1 MRIPAHR
8 VVPALLVGC
17 VAIVLGAVTA
27 GAQPKPPPSPPPPTF
42 IGLPEHEA
50 AGTGLNF
57 YVSAYAEDVAVAVK
71 KADDAVRRCDRKAF
85 EQEKAHLQHSAG
97 SLRTYAANSPAGSTA
112 ARTTGHDAEQYDRAA
127 KQLGDFD
134 KRCPEAKIIESVVEF
149 ILKGGL
155 KLPFLIAGNLNASEA
170 GASQDNLASS
180 GQVGP
185 QLGGAVRVNLVKI
198 NPTFYFET
206 GFQTGFGTPSYNQ
219 TFQRVGASQAFGE
232 NLVRENWGI
241 PILLGA
247 TVPLG
252 SVGSMRV
259 DADFFGG
266 IMIANWTHSLRGGEA
281 GVAGGGP
288 GYGTD
293 QTRTTIDPMFG
304 VGLRLPA
311 LDLDGDGRADVT
323 FGLYGELTFRRAD
336 TVTIGST
343 AFPGLTYNGTV
354 DAHANASIM
363 LRVGIPFGR
372 GPLFRA
378 D

>member
-1 MRIPAHR
+1 MRASAYR
-8 VVPALLVGC
+8 VAYALLAC
-17 VAIVLGAVTA
+17 VVMVFGAATA
-27 GAQPKPPPSPPPPTF
+27 SAQPKPPPPPTF

-50 AGTGLNF
+50 PGTGLTFFADYNAE
-57 YVSAYAEDVAVAVK
+57 YVGKLVK
-71 KADDAVRRCDRKAF
+71 EANDAVRACNRRKF
-85 EQEKAHLQHSAG
+85 EDVKKR
-97 SLRTYAANSPAGSTA
+97 LREDVNRARSYANEHVPAGSKEQ
-112 ARTTGHDAEQYDRAA
+112 RQKLHDAAQAERVIEQF
-127 KQLGDFD
+127 GDFD
-134 KRCPEAKIIESVVEF
+134 KRCPEAKVIESVVEF

-155 KLPFLIAGNLNASEA
+155 QLPFLIAGNLNASET
-170 GASQDNLASS
+170 GASQNNLASS
-180 GQVGP
+180 AQPVP

-206 GFQTGFGTPSYNQ
+206 GFQTGFGTPSYYQ

-252 SVGSMRV
+252 TVGSMRL
-259 DADFFGG
+259 DADFYGG
-266 IMIANWTHSLRGGEA
+266 ITIANWTHSMRGAEA

-293 QTRTTIDPMFG
+293 QTRTTVDPVFG

-311 LDLDGDGRADVT
+311 VDLNGDGRADVT
-323 FGLYGELTFRRAD
+323 FGIYGELTFRRAD
-336 TVTIGST
+336 TVTVNST

-363 LRVGIPFGR
+363 VRIGIPFGA